1 MELLSPAGNREA
13 LIAAIAC
20 GADAVY
26 LGYTAFGARSY
37 AGNFDADGLHEAVEY
52 AHERGKKIYVT
63 VNTLVKQCET
73 DDLCDVLD
81 LLSGVHVDAVLVQ
94 DMGAVRIIQEHYPQ
108 LVLHASTQMTIN
120 NAQGAQLM
128 KNMGFARV
136 VPARECSLEE
146 LRKMADIGIEVE
158 AFAHGAL
165 CVAVSGQCLFSSMI
179 GGRSGNRGRCAQPC
193 RLPYSLGD
201 GTSGYLLSTKDLMLI
216 DRIPE
221 LRDAGVYSFKLEG
234 RMKRPEYVGVITQA
248 YREALDAAEAHVEY
262 HPSQATIEG
271 LRQVF
276 NRG

>member
-1 MELLSPAGNREA
+1 M
-13 LIAAIAC
+13 
-20 GADAVY
+20 
-26 LGYTAFGARSY
+26 AR
-37 AGNFDADGLHEAVEY
+37 FVWPFP
-52 AHERGKKIYVT
+52 
-63 VNTLVKQCET
+63 VNVC
-73 DDLCDVLD
+73 
-81 LLSGVHVDAVLVQ
+81 
-94 DMGAVRIIQEHYPQ
+94 
-108 LVLHASTQMTIN
+108 
-120 NAQGAQLM
+120 
-128 KNMGFARV
+128 
-136 VPARECSLEE
+136 
-146 LRKMADIGIEVE
+146 
-158 AFAHGAL
+158 
-165 CVAVSGQCLFSSMI
+165 FSSMI

-276 NRG
+276 NRERIHRRLCDE